1 VCGCGC
7 GSVEAWLLS
16 HARAPVHLKTTF
28 CCEPVVMHVQY
39 MEYWSKF
46 GDWAAMVR
54 SSLVGVAASL
64 YDVAS
69 LSRPTR

>member
-1 VCGCGC
+1 MGCAGVCGGGC
-7 GSVEAWLLS
+7 GSVEACLLS
-16 HARAPVHLKTTF
+16 HARAPVHLKPTF
-28 CCEPVVMHVQY
+28 CCERVVMRVQY

-54 SSLVGVAASL
+54 SSRVGV
-64 YDVAS
+64 VAS